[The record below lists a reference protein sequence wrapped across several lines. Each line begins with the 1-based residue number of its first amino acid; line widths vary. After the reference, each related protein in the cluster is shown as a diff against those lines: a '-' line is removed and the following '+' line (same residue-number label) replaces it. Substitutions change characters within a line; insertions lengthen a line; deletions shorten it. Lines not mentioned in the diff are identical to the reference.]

1 MMFSRLGDAMKDVA
15 ETLRRVYQDP
25 PAREVPLRLVARPRP
40 PFSGLES
47 VTRQGLT
54 PFSPL
59 LGGQRLHPEA
69 ALKLAGVAL
78 EARLKGEEAWAS
90 WASGAKVAVMTVFE
104 SRGTG
109 RLVIP
114 ALPRKPEVGSI
125 AAHRFSSR
133 SRPAFDGVAA
143 PRSRTQDLGMGTP
156 QVRKGLELAL
166 GMPVAIAGEDLRTA
180 PRPVQMRCSL
190 QLVKATGENV
200 RNLDLLGRYL
210 IPRKGVKE
218 LRHDAASGRLMLLL
232 GPEAAGSG
240 QALLLIARRKDD
252 RSLVTCFA
260 EES

>member
-1 MMFSRLGDAMKDVA
+1 MKDVA

-25 PAREVPLRLVARPRP
+25 PAREVPLRLTAQPRRP
-40 PFSGLES
+40 FAGLDPAAKP
-47 VTRQGLT
+47 GLAAFE
-54 PFSPL
+54 PR
-59 LGGQRLHPEA
+59 LGGQRLQPEV
-69 ALKLAGVAL
+69 ALKREGMAL
-78 EARLKGEEAWAS
+78 EGRLRGEEAWTS

-109 RLVIP
+109 RLEVP
-114 ALPRKPEVGSI
+114 ALPRKPTVGSI
-125 AAHRFSSR
+125 AAQRFSSR
-133 SRPAFDGVAA
+133 SRPAFDRVAM
-143 PRSRTQDLGMGTP
+143 PPSRVLELGLGIP
-156 QVRKGLELAL
+156 PVRKSLELAL

-180 PRPVQMRCSL
+180 PKPLQMRCSL
-190 QLVKATGENV
+190 QLVKATGENI

-218 LRHDAASGRLMLLL
+218 LRHDAASGRLMVLL

-252 RSLVTCFA
+252 RGLITCFA